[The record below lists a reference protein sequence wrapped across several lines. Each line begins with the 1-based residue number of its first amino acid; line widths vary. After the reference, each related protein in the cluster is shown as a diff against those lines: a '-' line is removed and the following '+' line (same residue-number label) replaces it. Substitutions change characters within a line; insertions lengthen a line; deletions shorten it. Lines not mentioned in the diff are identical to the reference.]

1 MKKPPT
7 KYVYK
12 TPTTAKVI
20 KPPTIKVIP
29 NKPPMD
35 GGPYGE
41 AESVGGVRS
50 VNVIGP
56 KIYQRPQTNLKG
68 NPSIKRPWTRLRKK
82 F

>member
-35 GGPYGE
+35 SGPYGE
-41 AESVGGVRS
+41 ATTT
-50 VNVIGP
+50 
-56 KIYQRPQTNLKG
+56 KINNIYGRRNIT
-68 NPSIKRPWTRLRKK
+68 RPWTRLRKK
-82 F
+82 I